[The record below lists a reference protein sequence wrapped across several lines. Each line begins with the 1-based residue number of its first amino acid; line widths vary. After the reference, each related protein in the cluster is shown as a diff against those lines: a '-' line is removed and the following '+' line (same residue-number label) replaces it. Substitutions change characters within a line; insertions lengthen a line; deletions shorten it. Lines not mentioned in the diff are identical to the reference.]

1 MRHRPLKACTERL
14 NIRLGLLFGGQY
26 GRPGEEVDLQTSQR
40 TNDGQRSSRSLPAQF
55 AVDKPRKA
63 RTKRTSKP
71 HRGIEYRVR
80 LCERDS
86 GVDDIWV
93 VTGKHSDFAVY
104 IRRERCED
112 KGKPNA

>member
-1 MRHRPLKACTERL
+1 MKACAEPL
-14 NIRLGLLFGGQY
+14 NIRLGLLLGGQY

-40 TNDGQRSSRSLPAQF
+40 TNDGHRSSRSLPAQF
-55 AVDKPRKA
+55 AVDKSRQT
-63 RTKRTSKP
+63 RTEYASKP

-86 GVDDIWV
+86 GVDDVGV
-93 VTGKHSDFAVY
+93 VTGKHRDFAIN

-112 KGKPNA
+112 KGEPNA